1 MEGLFF
7 LKNILQK
14 NDYMCNIDLKDAY
27 FAFPLHSSSQKYIRF
42 KWKGNL
48 YQFLCLCF
56 DLSSAPRMLTKLMII
71 PILLKRKLNVRL
83 ITFLNDI
90 LIMNQQERN
99 LFNWGKKQIFV
110 TSMPDFTV
118 SRLGNKSQRNECIK
132 KRRTKLFHNVKTF

>member
-1 MEGLFF
+1 MEGLFL
-7 LKNILQK
+7 LKNILQR

-42 KWKGNL
+42 KWKRNL
-48 YQFLCLCF
+48 YQFLCVRF
-56 DLSSAPRMLTKLMII
+56 GLSSAPRILTKPMII

-83 ITFLNDI
+83 IIFLNNI

-99 LFNWGKKQIFV
+99 LFKWGKKQICV

>member
-1 MEGLFF
+1 MKGLFL
-7 LKNILQK
+7 LKNILQR
-14 NDYMCNIDLKDAY
+14 NDYMCNIDLKDAC
-27 FAFPLHSSSQKYIRF
+27 FVFPLHSSSQKYIRF

-56 DLSSAPRMLTKLMII
+56 GLSSAPRILTKLMII

-83 ITFLNDI
+83 MIFLNDI

-99 LFNWGKKQIFV
+99 LFKLGKKQIFV